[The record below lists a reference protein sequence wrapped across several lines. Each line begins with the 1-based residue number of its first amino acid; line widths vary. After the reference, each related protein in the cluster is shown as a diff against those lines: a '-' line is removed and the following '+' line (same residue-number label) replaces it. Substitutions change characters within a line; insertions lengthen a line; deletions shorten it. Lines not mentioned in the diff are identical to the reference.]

1 MKNERY
7 DETREHFSIYYF
19 PLDDFSMEIA
29 FIFRLDSV
37 TQRRFASCLLKK
49 WHLPE
54 HFGFLSSASGLSDDD
69 DDERQEVYGTTNTAT
84 S

>member
-1 MKNERY
+1 MKP
-7 DETREHFSIYYF
+7 REHFSIYYF

-29 FIFRLDSV
+29 FIFRLDFV

-69 DDERQEVYGTTNTAT
+69 DDDERQEVYGTGTTNTAT
-84 S
+84 SW